1 MPTSTPKR
9 SRNSQVSDIPDR
21 NEPVRAAP
29 RASGPVA
36 SVRGENARYSTP
48 TSSPADSH
56 PMTKATATLT
66 RLNRP
71 VNPRAPGSTATAPSS
86 AITTGGSAATN
97 TSASSR
103 PRSPL
108 ARRSRPVIRSMTRTS
123 PSP

>member
-21 NEPVRAAP
+21 NEPVRVAP
-29 RASGPVA
+29 RASGPGR
-36 SVRGENARYSTP
+36 SGRGENARYSTP
-48 TSSPADSH
+48 TSRLADSH

-71 VNPRAPGSTATAPSS
+71 VKPSAPGSTATAPSS
-86 AITTGGSAATN
+86 AMTTGGSAATN
-97 TSASSR
+97 TSPSSR

-108 ARRSRPVIRSMTRTS
+108 ARRLRSAIRSIARTS